1 MRIGLFTDTY
11 PPQINGVATSVSMLE
26 TALRKKGHTVYII
39 TVNPDNL
46 SYNFEDNHIIRI
58 PGIPTGIYDYRLSG
72 IYPIKGAS
80 RVKKLNLDIIHS
92 HTEFGIGLFARIM
105 AKQFDIPL
113 VHTYHTMYE
122 DYVYYLTKGYFDKSS
137 KKLVEHLIK
146 FYCDK
151 TATELIV
158 PTKKTYDLFKEK
170 YKYDRN
176 VHIIPT
182 GIDIEKF
189 YKENVNQNKVKELRE
204 KLEIKKDDFVILFV
218 GRIACEKSID
228 FLIKNHVDIVKKNKN
243 AKLIIVGTGPDLEAL
258 ENLSKKLKLENNI
271 IFTGKVPWN
280 EVALYYNLAS
290 VFTTASHTETQG
302 LTVIEAMAASL
313 PVVALD
319 DEAFNSTVIND
330 LNGYLFKDK
339 KEYCKYMEMIMLD
352 NNLCKRLGKQARI
365 NSNPYSS
372 KYYAERVLDVY
383 YLALG
388 GRKRKIEKKTF
399 ASRLKNVFKKGLHGK

>member
-11 PPQINGVATSVSMLE
+11 MPHINGVATSVSMLE
-26 TALRKKGHTVYII
+26 MALRKKGHVVYVI
-39 TVNPDNL
+39 TVNPDNM
-46 SYNFEDNHIIRI
+46 SYNFENEHIIRI

-72 IYPIKGAS
+72 IYPLKA
-80 RVKKLNLDIIHS
+80 VKKITSLNLDIIHS
-92 HTEFGIGLFARIM
+92 HTEFGIGIFARIM
-105 AKQFDIPL
+105 AKQLDIPL

-122 DYVYYLTKGYFDKSS
+122 DYTYYITKGYFDKPS
-137 KKLVEHLIK
+137 KKIVEHLTK

-189 YKENVNQNKVKELRE
+189 YQEKVSIDKVNKLKEKLKLKEN
-204 KLEIKKDDFVILFV
+204 DFVILFV
-218 GRIACEKSID
+218 GRIAAEKSID
-228 FLIKNHVDIVKKNKN
+228 FLIKNQVNLVKKNKN
-243 AKLIIVGTGPDLEAL
+243 CKLIIVGSGPDLEAL
-258 ENLSKKLKLENNI
+258 EELSKKLKMNDNI
-271 IFTGKVPWN
+271 IFTNKVPWN
-280 EVALYYNLAS
+280 EVCLYYNLAH

-319 DEAFNSTVIND
+319 DEAFNTTVIND

-339 KEYCKYMEMIMLD
+339 KDYCEIMNKLMKD
-352 NNLCKRLGKQARI
+352 REQCTKLGKQARTS
-365 NSNPYSS
+365 SNAYSS

-388 GRKRKIEKKTF
+388 GRRRKREKKTF
-399 ASRLKNVFKKGLHGK
+399 MNRFKNVFKKGLHGE